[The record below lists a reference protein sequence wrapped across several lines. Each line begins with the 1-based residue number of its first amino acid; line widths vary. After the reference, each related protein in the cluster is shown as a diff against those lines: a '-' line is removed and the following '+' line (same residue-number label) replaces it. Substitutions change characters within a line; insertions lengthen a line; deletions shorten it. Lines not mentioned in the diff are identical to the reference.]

1 MEPSGTSGHDQGTA
15 QGRMVRQAGLVHW
28 LEAYLRVR
36 EHTHITVPVRELSNR
51 KIYKQVY

>member
-1 MEPSGTSGHDQGTA
+1 
-15 QGRMVRQAGLVHW
+15 MVRQAGLVHW